1 MRGFSSGFP
10 RRGAGV
16 GLLVLRTAV
25 GLQLLLETGAAGPA
39 WWLRMLLVALA
50 LLLLLGALTP
60 LAGAAAALHQ
70 LVSMVD
76 AAQTPQLALA
86 AMTAL
91 AVVLLGPGA
100 YALDARLFGR
110 RRLVLSAGPAAVDRG
125 GRGRDGDDS
134 F

>member
-16 GLLVLRTAV
+16 GLLVLRAVV
-25 GLQLLLETGAAGPA
+25 GLRLLVESIDMAGPA
-39 WWLRMLLVALA
+39 WWLRMLLIVLA
-50 LLLLLGALTP
+50 LLLLLGMLTP
-60 LAGAAAALHQ
+60 VAGAAGAVHQ
-70 LVSMVD
+70 LACLVD
-76 AAQTPQLALA
+76 ATPAQMPQLALA

-100 YALDARLFGR
+100 YSGDARLFGR
-110 RRLVLSAGPAAVDRG
+110 RRLVLPG
-125 GRGRDGDDS
+125 GQADQDGRPGRDH